1 MIRLNKFEKINGIH
15 ANIYAKLEKY
25 NPFGS
30 IKDRAAIK
38 IINSAEMHHQ
48 ISKNSCIIEAT
59 SGNMGIALAGICQI
73 KNYAC
78 KIVMPENM
86 SDMRKKLI
94 RSLGAE
100 LILTP
105 SEFSMSGAI
114 HEVKKII
121 TKSSNVYY
129 TNQFNNFSSVEAHI
143 ETTAT
148 EIYQELHGKIDVIIS
163 GIGTGATITGI
174 SKFLKNRNNSTEIIG
189 VLPSNNP
196 HKIQGIG
203 AGFAP
208 PLLNYSLIDKIIKVY
223 DEEAFY
229 EKNKIYE
236 TEGLGVGISSGA
248 VIAAL
253 KKLLKT
259 NNYIDK
265 NIVMIFAD
273 GDDRY

>member
-1 MIRLNKFEKINGIH
+1 MIRLNEFEKINGIN

-30 IKDRAAIK
+30 IKDRAAIQ
-38 IINSAEMHHQ
+38 IINNAEMHHQ
-48 ISKNSCIIEAT
+48 ISKNPCIIEAT

-174 SKFLKNRNNSTEIIG
+174 SKFLKNRNNRTEIIG

-203 AGFAP
+203 AGFKP
-208 PLLNYSLIDKIIKVY
+208 PLLDISLIDKIIQVN

-229 EKNKIYE
+229 EKNKIDE
-236 TEGLGVGISSGA
+236 IEGLGIGISSGA

-253 KKLLKT
+253 KKLIEYK
-259 NNYIDK
+259 NYNGK

>member
-1 MIRLNKFEKINGIH
+1 MIRLNKFEKIIGIH

-30 IKDRAAIK
+30 IKDRAAIQ
-38 IINSAEMHHQ
+38 IINNAEMHHQ

-59 SGNMGIALAGICQI
+59 SGNMGIALAGICQT
-73 KNYAC
+73 KNYSC

-86 SDMRKKLI
+86 SDMRKKII

-105 SEFSMSGAI
+105 SEDGMSGAI
-114 HEVKKII
+114 HEVNKII
-121 TKSSNVYY
+121 KQSSNIYY
-129 TNQFNNFSSVEAHI
+129 VNQFNNYTSVEAHI
-143 ETTAT
+143 QTTAP
-148 EIYQELHGKIDVIIS
+148 EIYQQLHGKVDVLIS

-174 SKFLKNRNNSTEIIG
+174 SKFLKNRNNRTEIIG

-203 AGFAP
+203 AGFKP
-208 PLLNYSLIDKIIKVY
+208 PLLNYSLIDNIIKVY
-223 DEEAFY
+223 DEEALY
-229 EKNKIYE
+229 EKNKIDE
-236 TEGLGVGISSGA
+236 IEGLGIGISSGA

-259 NNYIDK
+259 NSYIGK

>member
-1 MIRLNKFEKINGIH
+1 MIRLNKFEKINRIP
-15 ANIYAKLEKY
+15 AKIFAKLEKY

-38 IINSAEMHHQ
+38 IINNAEMHHQ

-86 SDMRKKLI
+86 SDMRKNLI
-94 RSLGAE
+94 RNFGAE

-105 SEFSMSGAI
+105 TTLGMTGAI
-114 HEVKKII
+114 LEVNKII
-121 TKSSNVYY
+121 KSSRSVYY
-129 TNQFNNFSSVEAHI
+129 TNQFNNYSSVEAHI
-143 ETTAT
+143 QATAP
-148 EIYQELHGKIDVIIS
+148 EIYQQLHGKVDVLIS

-174 SKFLKNRNNSTEIIG
+174 SKFLKNRNNRTEIIG

-203 AGFAP
+203 AGFKP
-208 PLLNYSLIDKIIKVY
+208 PLLDISLIDKIIQVN

-229 EKNKIYE
+229 EKNKIDE
-236 TEGLGVGISSGA
+236 IEGLGIGISSGA

-253 KKLLKT
+253 KKLIESK
-259 NNYIDK
+259 NYTGK